1 MLLIGSVMVAVHH
14 AELVALWLGE
24 PYGTLVLTLAVTIIE
39 LSLIVSLMLT
49 GDPNPSLVRDTV
61 LAVVML
67 VLNGLAGICIV
78 AGTLRHREQE
88 YQTLGA
94 NAFLAV
100 LMPMA
105 VLVLVLPNYT
115 LATPGPYYSK
125 LQLIF
130 VGSICLALYLV
141 FLFVQT
147 VRHQD
152 YFVPTGGIETEHAA
166 APSARIGAIS
176 GGLLVLSL
184 VAVILLAKLLAP
196 FIERSIVAAGAPFK
210 LAGVIVAAIVL
221 LPEFF
226 AALRAAQRNQL
237 QTSINLALG
246 SAVACIG
253 LTVPAVT
260 VIAIWL
266 GQPLALGIDN
276 AATVLLVLSF
286 LVAILTYGQGR
297 TNLLAGFVHL
307 VLLAS
312 YIFMIFAREPREGR
326 GRAVS
331 SSWPVHVPG
340 LRPGFDPGLVPAIR
354 VVACCPRLSRGWPS
368 LAKPGR
374 DGWCGHRI
382 EYGRCTNHDAVG
394 RSLADN
400 RHPPCRSV
408 RCLASLASGSL
419 RQPSSPPRRR

>member
-1 MLLIGSVMVAVHH
+1 MAATHTNRIPIHGWLLPLVALAGGLILGKSGDWITGAALAVLLIGSVMVAVHH

-39 LSLIVSLMLT
+39 LALIVSLMLT
-49 GDPNPSLVRDTV
+49 GKPNPSLARDTV
-61 LAVVML
+61 HAVVML

-88 YQTLGA
+88 FRTLGA

-115 LATPGPYYSK
+115 LATPGPYYSR
-125 LQLIF
+125 LQLLF
-130 VGSICLALYLV
+130 VGGSCFALYLV

-152 YFVPTGGIETEHAA
+152 YFVPSNTTEVEHAA
-166 APSARIGAIS
+166 IPPTRIGAIS
-176 GGLLVLSL
+176 GGLLVLTL

-196 FIERSIVAAGAPFK
+196 FIERGITAVGAPFK

-226 AALRAAQRNQL
+226 AALRAARRNQL

-260 VIAIWL
+260 VIATSL
-266 GQPLALGIDN
+266 DQPLALGIDN
-276 AATVLLVLSF
+276 ENTVLLVLSF
-286 LVAILTYGQGR
+286 MVAVLTYGQGR
-297 TNLLAGFVHL
+297 TNLLSGFVHL

-312 YIFMIFAREPREGR
+312 YVFLIFAP
-326 GRAVS
+326 
-331 SSWPVHVPG
+331 
-340 LRPGFDPGLVPAIR
+340 
-354 VVACCPRLSRGWPS
+354 
-368 LAKPGR
+368 
-374 DGWCGHRI
+374 
-382 EYGRCTNHDAVG
+382 
-394 RSLADN
+394 
-400 RHPPCRSV
+400 
-408 RCLASLASGSL
+408 
-419 RQPSSPPRRR
+419 

>member
-1 MLLIGSVMVAVHH
+1 MPATHMNRISIHGWLLPLVAVAAGLALGKSEDWITGAALAVLLIGSVMVAVHH
-14 AELVALWLGE
+14 AELVAHWLGE

-88 YQTLGA
+88 YRTLGA

-105 VLVLVLPNYT
+105 VLVLVLPNHT
-115 LATPGPYYSK
+115 LATPGPYYSQ
-125 LQLIF
+125 LQLMF

-152 YFVPTGGIETEHAA
+152 YFVPTGPVEAEHTA

-226 AALRAAQRNQL
+226 AALRAARRNQL

-266 GQPLALGIDN
+266 GQPLALGIGND
-276 AATVLLVLSF
+276 ATVLLVLSF

-312 YIFMIFAREPREGR
+312 YIFMIFAP
-326 GRAVS
+326 
-331 SSWPVHVPG
+331 
-340 LRPGFDPGLVPAIR
+340 
-354 VVACCPRLSRGWPS
+354 
-368 LAKPGR
+368 
-374 DGWCGHRI
+374 
-382 EYGRCTNHDAVG
+382 
-394 RSLADN
+394 
-400 RHPPCRSV
+400 
-408 RCLASLASGSL
+408 
-419 RQPSSPPRRR
+419 

>member
-1 MLLIGSVMVAVHH
+1 MAATHTNRIAISGWLIPLVALAAGAMIGKTDVWLAGALLAVLLLASVMIAVHH

-39 LSLIVSLMLT
+39 LALIISLMLT
-49 GDPNPSLVRDTV
+49 GKPNPSLARDTV
-61 LAVVML
+61 HAVVML

-88 YQTLGA
+88 FQTLGA

-105 VLVLVLPNYT
+105 ILVLVLPNYT
-115 LATPGPYYSK
+115 LATPGPYYSSH
-125 LQLIF
+125 QLIF
-130 VGSICLALYLV
+130 VGSTCFALYLV

-152 YFVPTGGIETEHAA
+152 YFVPTGAIEAEHAA
-166 APSARIGAIS
+166 PPAWIGALS
-176 GGLLVLSL
+176 SGLLVLTL

-226 AALRAAQRNQL
+226 AAMRAARRNLL

-260 VIAIWL
+260 VIATWL
-266 GQPLALGIDN
+266 GQPLALGIDSES
-276 AATVLLVLSF
+276 TLLLVLSF
-286 LVAILTYGQGR
+286 MVALLTYGQGR

-312 YIFMIFAREPREGR
+312 YVFLIFAP
-326 GRAVS
+326 
-331 SSWPVHVPG
+331 
-340 LRPGFDPGLVPAIR
+340 
-354 VVACCPRLSRGWPS
+354 
-368 LAKPGR
+368 
-374 DGWCGHRI
+374 
-382 EYGRCTNHDAVG
+382 
-394 RSLADN
+394 
-400 RHPPCRSV
+400 
-408 RCLASLASGSL
+408 
-419 RQPSSPPRRR
+419 

>member
-1 MLLIGSVMVAVHH
+1 MPATHMNRILIRGWLLPLVALAAGLVLGKSSDWIIGAALAVLLIGSVMVAVHH

-115 LATPGPYYSK
+115 LATPGPYYSN

-130 VGSICLALYLV
+130 VGSTCLALYLV

-147 VRHQD
+147 VRHQE
-152 YFVPTGGIETEHAA
+152 YFVPTGGIETEHADTLS
-166 APSARIGAIS
+166 PRIGAIS

-184 VAVILLAKLLAP
+184 VAVILLAKLMAP
-196 FIERSIVAAGAPFK
+196 FIERSIAAVGAPFK

-221 LPEFF
+221 LPELF

-237 QTSINLALG
+237 QTSVNLALG

-286 LVAILTYGQGR
+286 TVAMLTYGQGR

-312 YIFMIFAREPREGR
+312 YIFMIFAP
-326 GRAVS
+326 
-331 SSWPVHVPG
+331 
-340 LRPGFDPGLVPAIR
+340 
-354 VVACCPRLSRGWPS
+354 
-368 LAKPGR
+368 
-374 DGWCGHRI
+374 
-382 EYGRCTNHDAVG
+382 
-394 RSLADN
+394 
-400 RHPPCRSV
+400 
-408 RCLASLASGSL
+408 
-419 RQPSSPPRRR
+419 

>member
-1 MLLIGSVMVAVHH
+1 MFRSLRDHAEGAIILISSHAASQGADMAAPHTDRISIQGWLIPLIALVAVLVIGKSDAWIMGAVFAALLIGSVMMAVHH

-49 GDPNPSLVRDTV
+49 GKPSPGLARDTV
-61 LAVVML
+61 HAVVML
-67 VLNGLAGICIV
+67 VVNGLAGICIV

-88 YQTLGA
+88 FQTLGA
-94 NAFLAV
+94 SAFLAV
-100 LMPMA
+100 LTPMA
-105 VLVLVLPNYT
+105 MFVLVLPNHT
-115 LATPGPYYSK
+115 VATPGPYYST

-130 VGSICLALYLV
+130 VGSMCFALYLV

-152 YFVPTGGIETEHAA
+152 YFVPAGGVEADHAA
-166 APSARIGAIS
+166 APPARIGAIS
-176 GGLLVLSL
+176 GGLLLLTL
-184 VAVILLAKLLAP
+184 VAVVLLAKLLAP

-221 LPEFF
+221 LPECV
-226 AALRAAQRNQL
+226 AALRAARRNQL

-260 VIAIWL
+260 VIATWL

-276 AATVLLVLSF
+276 ESTVLLLLSF
-286 LVAILTYGQGR
+286 LVAMLTYGQGR
-297 TNLLAGFVHL
+297 TNLLSGFVHL

-312 YIFMIFAREPREGR
+312 YVFLIFAP
-326 GRAVS
+326 
-331 SSWPVHVPG
+331 
-340 LRPGFDPGLVPAIR
+340 
-354 VVACCPRLSRGWPS
+354 
-368 LAKPGR
+368 
-374 DGWCGHRI
+374 
-382 EYGRCTNHDAVG
+382 
-394 RSLADN
+394 
-400 RHPPCRSV
+400 
-408 RCLASLASGSL
+408 
-419 RQPSSPPRRR
+419 

>member
-1 MLLIGSVMVAVHH
+1 MPATHMNRIQIRGWLLPLVALTAGLVLGKSGDWITGAALAVLLIGSVMVAVHH
-14 AELVALWLGE
+14 AELVALWLRE

-39 LSLIVSLMLT
+39 LSLIVSLLLT
-49 GDPNPSLVRDTV
+49 GDPNPGLVRDTV

-115 LATPGPYYSK
+115 LATPGPYYSN

-130 VGSICLALYLV
+130 VGSTCLALYLV

-152 YFVPTGGIETEHAA
+152 YFVPTGPVEAEHGA

-196 FIERSIVAAGAPFK
+196 FIERSIAAAGAPFR

-276 AATVLLVLSF
+276 EASVLLVLSF

-312 YIFMIFAREPREGR
+312 YIFMIFAP
-326 GRAVS
+326 
-331 SSWPVHVPG
+331 
-340 LRPGFDPGLVPAIR
+340 
-354 VVACCPRLSRGWPS
+354 
-368 LAKPGR
+368 
-374 DGWCGHRI
+374 
-382 EYGRCTNHDAVG
+382 
-394 RSLADN
+394 
-400 RHPPCRSV
+400 
-408 RCLASLASGSL
+408 
-419 RQPSSPPRRR
+419 

>member
-1 MLLIGSVMVAVHH
+1 MAATNSHRIAVKGWLVPLVALIAGLLLGKTGDWFAAATLAVLLVGSVLVAVHH

-39 LSLIVSLMLT
+39 LALIVSLMLT
-49 GDPNPSLVRDTV
+49 GEPSPSLARDTV

-78 AGTLRHREQE
+78 AGTLRHREQ
-88 YQTLGA
+88 QFRTLGA

-100 LMPMA
+100 LVPMA
-105 VLVLVLPNYT
+105 VLVLVMPNYT
-115 LATPGPYYSK
+115 LTTPGPYYST

-130 VGSICLALYLV
+130 VGATCFSLYLV

-152 YFVPTGGIETEHAA
+152 YFVPANEVEAEHSAT
-166 APSARIGAIS
+166 PQARIGAIS
-176 GGLLVLSL
+176 AGLLVLSL

-196 FIERSIVAAGAPFK
+196 HIEQGILAIGAPLK
-210 LAGVIVAAIVL
+210 LAGVLVAAIVL

-226 AALRAAQRNQL
+226 AALRAARRNQL

-253 LTVPAVT
+253 LTVPAVV

-276 AATVLLVLSF
+276 ESTVLLMLSF
-286 LVAILTYGQGR
+286 LVAMLTYGQGR
-297 TNLLAGFVHL
+297 TNLLSGFVHL

-312 YIFMIFAREPREGR
+312 YVFLIFAP
-326 GRAVS
+326 
-331 SSWPVHVPG
+331 
-340 LRPGFDPGLVPAIR
+340 
-354 VVACCPRLSRGWPS
+354 
-368 LAKPGR
+368 
-374 DGWCGHRI
+374 
-382 EYGRCTNHDAVG
+382 
-394 RSLADN
+394 
-400 RHPPCRSV
+400 
-408 RCLASLASGSL
+408 
-419 RQPSSPPRRR
+419 

>member
-1 MLLIGSVMVAVHH
+1 MPATHMNRILIRGWLLPLAALTGGLVLGKSGDWITGAVLAVLLIGSVMVAVHH

-49 GDPNPSLVRDTV
+49 GEPNPSLVRDTV

-115 LATPGPYYSK
+115 LETPGPYYSK
-125 LQLIF
+125 LQLMF
-130 VGSICLALYLV
+130 VGSTCFALYLV

-152 YFVPTGGIETEHAA
+152 YFVPTRGIEAEHAD
-166 APSARIGAIS
+166 APSARVGAIS

-196 FIERSIVAAGAPFK
+196 FIERSIGAAGAPFK

-221 LPEFF
+221 SAGILRRTSRRPTQSTADQRQPGSRQRGGLHRPHRSGGDGDRDLAGP
-226 AALRAAQRNQL
+226 AARPWYRPCRDCAVGAIVHRRHAHLRSGPHEPAGGVRPSGPAGELYLHDLRAVTLIPTLPSTQPGEGPASTSL
-237 QTSINLALG
+237 Q
-246 SAVACIG
+246 
-253 LTVPAVT
+253 
-260 VIAIWL
+260 
-266 GQPLALGIDN
+266 
-276 AATVLLVLSF
+276 
-286 LVAILTYGQGR
+286 
-297 TNLLAGFVHL
+297 
-307 VLLAS
+307 
-312 YIFMIFAREPREGR
+312 
-326 GRAVS
+326 RAV
-331 SSWPVHVPG
+331 
-340 LRPGFDPGLVPAIR
+340 
-354 VVACCPRLSRGWPS
+354 
-368 LAKPGR
+368 
-374 DGWCGHRI
+374 
-382 EYGRCTNHDAVG
+382 
-394 RSLADN
+394 
-400 RHPPCRSV
+400 
-408 RCLASLASGSL
+408 
-419 RQPSSPPRRR
+419 

>member
-1 MLLIGSVMVAVHH
+1 
-14 AELVALWLGE
+14 
-24 PYGTLVLTLAVTIIE
+24 
-39 LSLIVSLMLT
+39 
-49 GDPNPSLVRDTV
+49 
-61 LAVVML
+61 ML

-88 YQTLGA
+88 YRTLGA

-125 LQLIF
+125 LQLMF

-152 YFVPTGGIETEHAA
+152 YFVPTGPVEAEHVA

-196 FIERSIVAAGAPFK
+196 FIERGIVAAGAPFK

-226 AALRAAQRNQL
+226 AALRAARRNQL

-266 GQPLALGIDN
+266 GQPLALGIGND
-276 AATVLLVLSF
+276 ATVLLVLSF

-312 YIFMIFAREPREGR
+312 YIFMIFAP
-326 GRAVS
+326 
-331 SSWPVHVPG
+331 
-340 LRPGFDPGLVPAIR
+340 
-354 VVACCPRLSRGWPS
+354 
-368 LAKPGR
+368 
-374 DGWCGHRI
+374 
-382 EYGRCTNHDAVG
+382 
-394 RSLADN
+394 
-400 RHPPCRSV
+400 
-408 RCLASLASGSL
+408 
-419 RQPSSPPRRR
+419 

>member
-1 MLLIGSVMVAVHH
+1 MPATHMNRIQIRGWLLPLVAVAAGLALGKSDNWITGAALAVLLIGSVMVAVHH

-49 GDPNPSLVRDTV
+49 GDPNPGLVRDTV

-105 VLVLVLPNYT
+105 VLVLVMPNYT

-125 LQLIF
+125 LQLMF

-147 VRHQD
+147 MRHQD
-152 YFVPTGGIETEHAA
+152 YFVPTGAIETEHADT
-166 APSARIGAIS
+166 PSPRIGTIS
-176 GGLLVLSL
+176 SGLLVLSL

-196 FIERSIVAAGAPFK
+196 FIERSIAAAGAPFK

-221 LPEFF
+221 LPELL

-266 GQPLALGIDN
+266 GQPLAFGIDN

-286 LVAILTYGQGR
+286 TVAMLTYGHGR

-312 YIFMIFAREPREGR
+312 YIFMIFAP
-326 GRAVS
+326 
-331 SSWPVHVPG
+331 
-340 LRPGFDPGLVPAIR
+340 
-354 VVACCPRLSRGWPS
+354 
-368 LAKPGR
+368 
-374 DGWCGHRI
+374 
-382 EYGRCTNHDAVG
+382 
-394 RSLADN
+394 
-400 RHPPCRSV
+400 
-408 RCLASLASGSL
+408 
-419 RQPSSPPRRR
+419 